1 MARRAPAATSSDSFL
16 KDMRAAREKDAQAH
30 AMKKELAQNSALAS
44 LTVGGGTPIFGHDT
58 PAFGASAPASGVNS
72 ARSSQAPSAITSGRA
87 SPAFYSPAM
96 HLLEPVEEA
105 SDSDDIPLQGDFL
118 AGKAWAD
125 DDGEQSSER
134 NL

>member
-1 MARRAPAATSSDSFL
+1 MQKYVNRVDLVKSFPTSIYLQRSASIQPRTSLSKFVGKFNSFFVRL
-16 KDMRAAREKDAQAH
+16 
-30 AMKKELAQNSALAS
+30 L
-44 LTVGGGTPIFGHDT
+44 GHDT